1 MKSADKKKSEDFYK
15 LFKPQ
20 LTPKKMLEMGVFG
33 GSYFGRKIK
42 EYPKLWFKNGKLSKT
57 FDVKK
62 NRFKVKAGLT
72 RKEWLDKGWIFKED
86 PLGWFQ
92 WYCRF
97 TNGRRIPRIDEIQI
111 KRWKAFKR
119 HVAAIKKNCEP
130 RRYPLQKKT
139 KTGHFTMGLQ
149 SFYLSGCII
158 CCGSQSAISGKI
170 IITTTAKIIRRKSG
184 KALFAIKPISLLAIP

>member
-15 LFKPQ
+15 FFKPQ

-57 FDVKK
+57 FDVEK

-130 RRYPLQKKT
+130 
-139 KTGHFTMGLQ
+139 GDIH
-149 SFYLSGCII
+149 C
-158 CCGSQSAISGKI
+158 
-170 IITTTAKIIRRKSG
+170 RRKQRQ
-184 KALFAIKPISLLAIP
+184 AILQWAYNPFI